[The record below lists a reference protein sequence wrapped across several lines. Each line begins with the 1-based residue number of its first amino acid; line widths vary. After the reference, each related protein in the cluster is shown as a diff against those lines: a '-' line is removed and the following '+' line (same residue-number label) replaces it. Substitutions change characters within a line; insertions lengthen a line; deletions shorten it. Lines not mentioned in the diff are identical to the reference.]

1 MKKREGEWSSGEGVV
16 CESGA
21 WKQRCRGSSVRG
33 HTWADSL
40 HGQREGIR
48 AEYFQRS
55 KGVES
60 PALQAAA
67 GGEAHSCN
75 EAAFQMKSLTK
86 WKHSPP

>member
-1 MKKREGEWSSGEGVV
+1 MSLELGDRRW
-16 CESGA
+16 
-21 WKQRCRGSSVRG
+21 GSIAQG

-48 AEYFQRS
+48 AEYFQGS
-55 KGVES
+55 KGMES

-67 GGEAHSCN
+67 GGEAHSCKK
-75 EAAFQMKSLTK
+75 AAFQMKSLTK